1 MRRVF
6 VTQGPGLVGSRTIL
20 RLLGGEVQI
29 VGSPMTAAAVPAVV
43 DRTDNRSRARGPFVA
58 GDRDEGAGRLD
69 AVAGSEF
76 VDDRIRLR
84 E

>member
-6 VTQGPGLVGSRTIL
+6 VTYGRRLVGSRTIL
-20 RLLGGEVQI
+20 RLLGREVQI
-29 VGSPMTAAAVPAVV
+29 AGSPTAAAAVPAVV
-43 DRTDNRSRARGPFVA
+43 DRTDSRPRARGPIVA
-58 GDRDEGAGRLD
+58 GDRDEGAWRLD
-69 AVAGSEF
+69 AAACSEF